1 MANELLG
8 LLWYTE
14 GMMKWSYSERS
25 SRMRERR
32 AMGRQQKQILRHLM
46 RRKRHVILKPPGQET
61 EDSPREKLHLHGK
74 WNGGVLSG
82 RGQCAHFG
90 RNLFCNILLDQLLKP
105 ANPLPTQH
113 QLVKL
118 LMVCHMLEQ
127 TNK

>member
-1 MANELLG
+1 MPDRLHLG
-8 LLWYTE
+8 DQFSGVRCGFT
-14 GMMKWSYSERS
+14 SASD
-25 SRMRERR
+25 
-32 AMGRQQKQILRHLM
+32 RQHILRHLV
-46 RRKRHVILKPPGQET
+46 RRKRHVILKPPSQEA
-61 EDSPREKLHLHGK
+61 ENGSREKLHLHGK

-118 LMVCHMLEQ
+118 LMVCQLELL
-127 TNK
+127 KISVV